1 MIRFVI
7 YKNSILA
14 TICSMCGAASV
25 AMAVMGLM
33 GKEIGIFPAI
43 ILIAVGLGL
52 MWLAAAIS
60 EKKEQRKKE
69 KAAQKAAAG
78 TTYTQPQQTTAGAA
92 YARPQTA
99 AAAGSHAGAAQPRQA
114 GQATPA
120 FDAYVKAATV
130 GSRKPVK
137 ASPVFAAIF
146 FILASLLGLWS
157 QYIYSLR
164 DVWSTLGADA
174 FIVFGMGVL
183 LMIAAFRTR
192 HIQEV
197 SVLFALGFLGLAVD
211 SAYAAVTAYRVY
223 GFGEHITNN
232 GIYYAIPSVPM
243 IETAVYFLMAVF
255 AVLSGRKIKEHMG
268 GVVRWL
274 GWIPFVALAVA
285 CMKDIGDSRVLDLL
299 DMSMAR
305 GFEYP
310 PRPEF
315 LQALSQIFMVL
326 AVLFT
331 GACFRRICKKPVRQT
346 SYVQPEMPAQPQYQQ
361 PVQQPAQPQYQ
372 QPVQQ
377 PAQPQYQ
384 QPVQQPAQPQYQQPV
399 QQPAQPQY
407 QQPVQQPVQS
417 RPANSPD
424 LEKTIKAYKDL
435 LECGILSQE
444 EYEEKIRELKRG

>member
-52 MWLAAAIS
+52 MWLAADIS
-60 EKKEQRKKE
+60 EKKEQRKKA
-69 KAAQKAAAG
+69 KAAQNAAAG
-78 TTYTQPQQTTAGAA
+78 ATYTQPQQKAAGAAYTQPQQTTAGAV
-92 YARPQTA
+92 YARQQTA

-157 QYIYSLR
+157 QYLYSLR

-174 FIVFGMGVL
+174 FIVCGMGVL

-232 GIYYAIPSVPM
+232 GIYYAKPAVPM

-255 AVLSGRKIKEHMG
+255 AILSTRKIKAHMG
-268 GVVRWL
+268 GVVRCL
-274 GWIPFVALAVA
+274 GWIPFVALALA
-285 CMKDIGDSRVLDLL
+285 CMKDIGDKRILDLL
-299 DMSMAR
+299 AMSISR
-305 GFEYP
+305 GFRYP
-310 PRPEF
+310 PRPEY
-315 LQALSQIFMVL
+315 LQVFSQIFMVL

-346 SYVQPEMPAQPQYQQ
+346 SYIQPEMPAQPQYQQ
-361 PVQQPAQPQYQ
+361 PVQQPAQ
-372 QPVQQ
+372 Q

-384 QPVQQPAQPQYQQPV
+384 QPAQPQY
-399 QQPAQPQY
+399 
-407 QQPVQQPVQS
+407 QQPVQS

>member
-7 YKNSILA
+7 YKNSVLA

-52 MWLAAAIS
+52 MWLAADIS
-60 EKKEQRKKE
+60 EKKEQRKKA
-69 KAAQKAAAG
+69 KAAQNAAAG
-78 TTYTQPQQTTAGAA
+78 AGNTQQQKATGAAYTQPQQTTAGAV
-92 YARPQTA
+92 YARQQTA

-174 FIVFGMGVL
+174 FIVCGMGVL

-232 GIYYAIPSVPM
+232 GIYYAKPAVPM

-255 AVLSGRKIKEHMG
+255 AILSTRKIKAHMG
-268 GVVRWL
+268 GVVRCL
-274 GWIPFVALAVA
+274 GWIPFVALALA
-285 CMKDIGDSRVLDLL
+285 CMKDIGDKRILDLL
-299 DMSMAR
+299 AMSISR
-305 GFEYP
+305 GFRYP
-310 PRPEF
+310 PRPEY
-315 LQALSQIFMVL
+315 LQVFSQIFMVL

-346 SYVQPEMPAQPQYQQ
+346 SYIQPEMPAQPQYQQ

-372 QPVQQ
+372 QT
-377 PAQPQYQ
+377 
-384 QPVQQPAQPQYQQPV
+384 
-399 QQPAQPQY
+399 
-407 QQPVQQPVQS
+407 VQQPVQS

-424 LEKTIKAYKDL
+424 LEKTIKAYQDL